1 MQRGY
6 VFCNDTHDEIL
17 CFSEDRKGFIFEKIK
32 GGPSLNRAICLGNLT
47 EAKNIKT
54 RIINKQL
61 LDDLEII
68 NIAALYKK
76 IY

>member
-1 MQRGY
+1 MQRGF
-6 VFCNDTHDEIL
+6 VFCNEAQDEIL
-17 CFSEDRKGFIFEKIK
+17 CFSKDRKNFIFEKIN
-32 GGPSLNRAICLGNLT
+32 GSSSLNKAICLGNLT

-54 RIINKQL
+54 RIINKNL
-61 LDDLEII
+61 LDDLEIF